1 MSLTHGDTTGAA
13 EHLRAV
19 DAALAARDME
29 RAIELANKALAMGV
43 ETPLLLNLSAYADEL
58 RGDYDQS
65 LSKLSRALAR
75 APRDS
80 SIVASMGVCLSKLGR
95 AQEALAAFDA
105 AIQINPNYAMAH
117 SGRGL
122 MLAALMDVEPAREA
136 LERAAALDPGFA
148 EPVAALAGL
157 ASDRG
162 DYDSARTYATR
173 ALQLDS
179 NQPTATLALAYLD
192 HRDGRN
198 DAVIS
203 RLQRLF
209 AESNLTTLHRAN
221 AQLLLADALDA
232 VDRTSEALEA
242 YQAGNAAIR
251 DTHSRNAERIGL
263 ELGVEYC
270 HRLHAF
276 FEAALT
282 RSWLPIPVAEGESGI
297 KGHAFLVGFPRS
309 GTTLLEQ
316 VLASHPDVV
325 ALEEKPPLAE
335 LQSEYFDDDAALAR
349 LAVMDSKTAIAARKQ
364 YWRRVREFGV
374 EPSGKVFIDKLP
386 LSTPFLPLI
395 AKLFP
400 TAKIIFARRDPR
412 DVVVSCFRRRFRQNA
427 MILEF
432 TSIERTARLYD
443 AVMRL
448 AELYFAKLPLDVH
461 IYRYESL
468 VEDFDSE
475 AKSLCAFLGLKWD
488 AAMRDFAETARKRDV
503 RTPSAPQVRR
513 GLYKEGVGQWRR
525 YSEGLT
531 SVLPILRPWVERYR
545 YPKD

>member
-1 MSLTHGDTTGAA
+1 MSLTQGDATEAA
-13 EHLRAV
+13 EFLRAV
-19 DAALAARDME
+19 NAALAARDMG
-29 RAIELANKALAMGV
+29 RSIELANQALARGFQA
-43 ETPLLLNLSAYADEL
+43 PLFLNLSAYADEL
-58 RGDYDQS
+58 QGDYDQS
-65 LSKLSRALAR
+65 LRKLTQAFALA
-75 APRDS
+75 PSDS
-80 SIVASMGVCLSKLGR
+80 SIIASMGVCLSKLGR
-95 AQEALAAFDA
+95 AQEALAAFDT
-105 AIQINPNYAMAH
+105 AIGMSPNYALAH

-122 MLAALMDVEPAREA
+122 MLAALMDVERAREA
-136 LERAAALDPGFA
+136 LERAVALDPGFA

-162 DYDSARTYATR
+162 DYDSARAYATR
-173 ALQLDS
+173 ALELEP

-203 RLQRLF
+203 RLERLF

-232 VDRTSEALEA
+232 VDRTREALEA

-251 DTHSRNAERIGL
+251 ETHSRNAERIGL

-276 FEAALT
+276 FEQALK
-282 RSWLPIPVAEGESGI
+282 RSWPPIPVAAGESSA

-335 LQSEYFDDDAALAR
+335 LQSTYFDDDAGLSR
-349 LAVMDSKTAIAARKQ
+349 LAAMDTKTATDARKQ

-374 EPSGKVFIDKLP
+374 EPTGKIFVDKLP

-443 AVMRL
+443 SVMRL
-448 AELYFAKLPLDVH
+448 AELYFANLSLDVH
-461 IYRYESL
+461 IYRYEAL
-468 VEDFDSE
+468 VEDFDAE
-475 AKSLCAFLGLKWD
+475 AKSLCAFLGLPWD
-488 AAMRDFAETARKRDV
+488 AAMRSFADTAKKRDV

-525 YSEGLT
+525 YADGLAG
-531 SVLPILRPWVERYR
+531 VLPILQPWVERYR
-545 YPKD
+545 YPKA